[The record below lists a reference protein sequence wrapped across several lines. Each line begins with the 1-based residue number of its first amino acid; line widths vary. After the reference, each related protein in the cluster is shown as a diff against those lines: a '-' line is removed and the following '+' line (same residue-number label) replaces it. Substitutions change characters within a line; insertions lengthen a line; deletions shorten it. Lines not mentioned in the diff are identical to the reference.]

1 MKGRAN
7 SKKTVNKTAS
17 ASKATAVQSKATS
30 LRRHPRQ
37 YRHAP
42 IKQPTW
48 QNPLI
53 EYWSSK
59 RRKKT
64 PKKPRHVPIR
74 VRLEHQILAVL
85 ACFSVSIGLWEN
97 FRQLWLQQNGF
108 DITEISNTIS
118 IGMIGSVICVLF
130 VGKFVRMA
138 KIKNLMLTA
147 LAISSLNMFIL
158 FLLNGSGWHLVIK
171 ICTVIDTITS
181 TLTITSVY
189 PLLTTVM
196 KSNTVYSKRKLVE
209 YIFRD
214 LGILIGAILIGRAIG
229 FIVVG
234 YNTCLLIAMIF
245 SIAASI
251 TLWKLQLRFSERA
264 PNSKFSALKFVLK
277 SRLHRN
283 YMIYVFLAG
292 SAFTS
297 VVGLKM
303 LILTDIFNLSAG
315 SATTYLLAVG
325 LLADVVGVL
334 ALKFFT
340 PKNDY
345 ITLSLKFGTRLL
357 AFLASFFS
365 GNIFLCFLS
374 LTWTLLSSTAYE
386 NISDGYYI
394 NSVDNRHQLKYNTLK
409 HVVTSSGEAVGMFC
423 CGQMFSLG
431 VRFIFGFSAILI
443 VLQLIFAFY
452 LIYLRRTKKA
462 K

>member
-1 MKGRAN
+1 MKGRAKAA
-7 SKKTVNKTAS
+7 KKPAAILQKSSARKTKSAS
-17 ASKATAVQSKATS
+17 ASH
-30 LRRHPRQ
+30 RRE
-37 YRHAP
+37 YRHAA

-59 RRKKT
+59 RHKIRK
-64 PKKPRHVPIR
+64 PKHVPIR
-74 VRLEHQILAVL
+74 VRLERQILAVL
-85 ACFSVSIGLWEN
+85 GLFAVSIGLWEN

-118 IGMIGSVICVLF
+118 IGMVCSVVCVLF
-130 VGKFVRMA
+130 VGKFIHMTKV
-138 KIKNLMLTA
+138 KNLMLSA
-147 LAISSLNMFIL
+147 LAVSSVNMLLLFI
-158 FLLNGSGWHLVIK
+158 LNGSGLHFVIK
-171 ICTVIDTITS
+171 ICTIIDTVTS

-214 LGILIGAILIGRAIG
+214 LGILIGAVLIGRSIG
-229 FIVVG
+229 ILVVD
-234 YNTCLLIAMIF
+234 YNMCLLIAMIF

-251 TLWKLQLRFSERA
+251 TLWKLKLRFSERA
-264 PNSKFSALKFVLK
+264 PKSNFSALKFVLK
-277 SRLHRN
+277 SRLHRT
-283 YMIYVFLAG
+283 YMTYVFLAG
-292 SAFTS
+292 SAYTT

-303 LILTDIFNLSAG
+303 LIMTDIFDLSAG
-315 SATTYLLAVG
+315 AATTYLLIAG
-325 LLADVVGVL
+325 LSADVIGVL

-345 ITLSLKFGTRLL
+345 LTLSLKFGTRVLIFTA
-357 AFLASFFS
+357 AFLS
-365 GNIFLCFLS
+365 GNMFLCFLA

-386 NISDGYYI
+386 NITDGYYI

-409 HVVTSSGEAVGMFC
+409 HVVTSSGEAAGMFL
-423 CGQMFSLG
+423 CGQMFNLG
-431 VRFIFGFSAILI
+431 VRFIFGLSAILI
-443 VLQLIFAFY
+443 ILQLVVAFY
-452 LIYLRRTKKA
+452 LIYLRRVKKS

>member
-1 MKGRAN
+1 MKGRAK
-7 SKKTVNKTAS
+7 SQKTTTQSHKS
-17 ASKATAVQSKATS
+17 APVSRKRP
-30 LRRHPRQ
+30 RR
-37 YRHAP
+37 YRHAA

-59 RRKKT
+59 RHKSH
-64 PKKPRHVPIR
+64 PKPRRLPVRI
-74 VRLEHQILAVL
+74 RLERQILAVL
-85 ACFSVSIGLWEN
+85 ALFSVSIGLWEN
-97 FRQLWLQQNGF
+97 FRQLWLQQNNF

-118 IGMIGSVICVLF
+118 IGMVCSVVCVLL
-130 VGKFVRMA
+130 VGKFVHMS
-138 KIKNLMLTA
+138 KIKYLMLSA
-147 LAISSLNMFIL
+147 LTVSSINMFAL
-158 FLLNGSGWHLVIK
+158 FLLNGSGWHMVIK

-181 TLTITSVY
+181 TLTVTSVY

-214 LGILIGAILIGRAIG
+214 FGILVGAILIGRTIG
-229 FIVVG
+229 TFVVN
-234 YNTCLLIAMIF
+234 YNICLLIAMIF

-264 PNSKFSALKFVLK
+264 PKSKFSALKFVLK
-277 SRLHRN
+277 SRLHRT
-283 YMIYVFLAG
+283 YMVYVFLAG

-303 LILTDIFNLSAG
+303 LILTDIFDLSAG
-315 SATTYLLAVG
+315 SATTYLLIVG

-345 ITLSLKFGTRLL
+345 LTMSLKFGTRLL
-357 AFLASFFS
+357 IFLAAFFS
-365 GNIFLCFLS
+365 GNIFICFLA

-409 HVVTSSGEAVGMFC
+409 HVVTSSGEAVGMFI
-423 CGQMFSLG
+423 CGQMFNLG
-431 VRFIFGFSAILI
+431 VRFIFGLSAVLI
-443 VLQLIFAFY
+443 ILQLAVAFY
-452 LIYLRRTKKA
+452 LIYLRRIKKA